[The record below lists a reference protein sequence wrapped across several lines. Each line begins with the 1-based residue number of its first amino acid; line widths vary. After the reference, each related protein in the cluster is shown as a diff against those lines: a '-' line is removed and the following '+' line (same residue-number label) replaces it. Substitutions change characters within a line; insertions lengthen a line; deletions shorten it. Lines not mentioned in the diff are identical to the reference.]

1 MSLPGKLSIGIL
13 EEDNP
18 LRSYFRFKPLL
29 VDEDGRYAPYDGAP
43 HYPDEASIRIVPD
56 KNESYHFKARMREI
70 GLFCVVDLRTHPGE
84 SDKIRPNKNY
94 RPGGEELN
102 ASIIY
107 SDVVRAPAADMIFEI
122 LPEKAVAKAVPEPRT
137 ESVLLREGDGIGPV
151 RYVWEAIPNSE
162 GMARLTATEDALD
175 LDNVQ
180 VFELEGFRGRPVA
193 FAIRPASTMK
203 VLSDMPERPAH
214 AEPKPEP
221 RPLIERKGE
230 PKPAAEPKPEAAAP
244 APEAPRAEAPAPAPE
259 AAPAAQPAPEA
270 QPDKPWIHHDDSI
283 LPRPVDPH
291 LSRSEQLLAAQ
302 AGLNPRR
309 GRSLQELIDEKWQRS
324 RLNQLGQC
332 AGDIATGAPVANP
345 VDAAVSALREAWRDP
360 ELRRPLMDALSSVDE
375 FTETLRARHAVSRQS
390 AIQDELNA
398 LEAQRLEL
406 MGEVDRLK
414 SNTAAMRQK
423 LKQEIRQEEDAA
435 LAEATRKTAEARA
448 LQSKYEQLA
457 SDARMAARDAQGAL
471 ETLAGDELEKKIR
484 DVALTRRVLERLDML
499 RENPDAVRVP
509 ETAERIGLEAFVDRA
524 QRCFEAAGW
533 SLSRFEVANLCACL
547 AVSPVMMLTG
557 APGSGKTAAARL
569 LAEALGLDAVMCDPG
584 DKPLG
589 KHGPVAQLRTFRDI
603 PSVILLDDANL
614 YAAPDLFRGLARE
627 LPAEWR
633 LIATLQNAHSG
644 LPVRAAAWDRGFT
657 VHLVAPA
664 ESAWQP
670 IKRSGAED
678 LPAVSIAG
686 LGEAI
691 GDAPLPEAMLESMN
705 RLRAAMADCGV
716 ALSRRA
722 LDEAWRYCA
731 AMLALTGE
739 SADAAAIFDLAV
751 AQRLL
756 PALLAAAPIEAL
768 VRLKAFCGELPAC
781 RALLEQPLPIVI

>member
-29 VDEDGRYAPYDGAP
+29 VDEDGRYAAYDGAP

-70 GLFCVVDLRTHPGE
+70 GLFCVVDLRSHPGE

-107 SDVVRAPAADMIFEI
+107 SDVVRAPAEDMIFEI
-122 LPEKAVAKAVPEPRT
+122 LPAEAAAKAVPEPRT
-137 ESVLLREGDGIGPV
+137 ESVVLREGDGISPV

-175 LDNVQ
+175 IGALQ

-193 FAIRPASTMK
+193 FAIRPAATMK
-203 VLSDMPERPAH
+203 AVSDMPERPAH
-214 AEPKPEP
+214 AELKP
-221 RPLIERKGE
+221 E
-230 PKPAAEPKPEAAAP
+230 PKPATEHKPEPKAAMEPRPEVAVP
-244 APEAPRAEAPAPAPE
+244 APEPAPALT
-259 AAPAAQPAPEA
+259 PAAAAAPEA
-270 QPDKPWIHHDDSI
+270 QSEKPWIHHDDSM
-283 LPRPVDPH
+283 LPRPVDPR

-309 GRSLQELIDEKWQRS
+309 GRSLQELIDEKWQHS
-324 RLNQLGQC
+324 RLNQLGQP
-332 AGDIATGAPVANP
+332 AGDISTGAPVTSP
-345 VDAAVSALREAWRDP
+345 VDAAVSALREAWREP

-375 FTETLRARHAVSRQS
+375 FTETLRARHAISRQS

-406 MGEVDRLK
+406 MGELEHLR
-414 SNTAAMRQK
+414 SNSAAMRQK
-423 LKQEIRQEEDAA
+423 LKQELRQEEDAA
-435 LAEATRKTAEARA
+435 LAEATRKTAEAKQ
-448 LQSKYEQLA
+448 LQAKYEQLA
-457 SDARMAARDAQGAL
+457 SDARLAARDAQGAL
-471 ETLAGDELEKKIR
+471 ETMTGDQLEKKIR
-484 DVALTRRVLERLDML
+484 DVALTRRVLERLDRL
-499 RENPDAVRVP
+499 REDPDAACIP
-509 ETAERIGLEAFVDRA
+509 GNAEQIGLSEFVDRA
-524 QRCFEAAGW
+524 CRRFEAAGW
-533 SLSRFEVANLCACL
+533 KLSRFEAANLCACL
-547 AVSPVMMLTG
+547 AVSPVLMLTG
-557 APGSGKTAAARL
+557 APGSGKTDAAHL
-569 LAEALGLDAVMCDPG
+569 LAEALGLKAVVCAPD

-589 KHGPVAQLRTFRDI
+589 KHSPVAQLRHFRDM
-603 PSVILLDDANL
+603 PAVILLDDANL
-614 YAAPDLFRGLARE
+614 SASPDLFRGLSQE
-627 LPAEWR
+627 QPAEWR

-644 LPVRAAAWDRGFT
+644 LPVRAAAWDRGFA
-657 VHLVAPA
+657 VHLAPPA
-664 ESAWQP
+664 ELPWQP
-670 IKRSGAED
+670 ASRTDTGDE
-678 LPAVSIAG
+678 PAASIAG
-686 LGEAI
+686 LADAL
-691 GDAPLPEAMLESMN
+691 GDAVLPEAMLLHMN
-705 RLRAAMADCGV
+705 RLREAMDACGV

-731 AMLALTGE
+731 AMMALLGE
-739 SADAAAIFDLAV
+739 SADAEAIFDLAV

-768 VRLKAFCGELPAC
+768 MRLKAFASELPAC
-781 RALLEQPLPIVI
+781 RALLEQPLPILI